1 MGLCA
6 SGDAQGTAQEQERDR
21 KINAGLRKQQ
31 KQVENEDAKRMLLLG
46 AGQSGKSTLFK
57 QTQLLYGK
65 KLAKEEMESYIPII
79 IGNTISSMQTLVEK
93 SEEFAREKKD
103 GKEKYEHKCPKE
115 ADIVKDSD
123 RESLDA
129 ELGEAIA
136 TLWKDPGIQ
145 ATFTEKHEFQLID
158 SASYYFGKVRQIA
171 DDKWF
176 PDEEDV
182 LRSRAR
188 TTGIVT
194 TEFVVQEHHFKMF
207 DVGGQKSER
216 KKWEDVLR
224 SRARTT
230 GIVTT
235 EFVVQE
241 HHFKMFDVGGQKSER
256 KKWEDVLRSRAR
268 TTGIVTTEFVVQ
280 EHHFKMFDVGGQK
293 KERKK
298 WVPFFEGV
306 DCVLFVAAISGYNKT
321 LFEDG
326 KTNRMEDAMDL
337 FEKTVKEKMLEKSSL
352 VLFLNKS
359 DLFQEEIKRFPITSW
374 NKSLLFRKRTSEL
387 FSSIFSFTVFSK
399 RSIASSMRLVLPFFE
414 GVDCVLFVAA
424 ISGYNKTLFE
434 DGKTNR
440 MEDAMDL
447 FEKTVKE
454 KMLEKSSLVLFLNK
468 SDLFQEE
475 IKRFPITSCP
485 RLADYTGDHSYK
497 DTTNFIKEK
506 FEKLVPPTR
515 DCTIHIT
522 CATDRH
528 NIKVVFDSVREHV
541 LNESLAAA
549 GLTQTMMQ

>member
-93 SEEFAREKKD
+93 SEELPERKKD

-216 KKWEDVLR
+216 KKWV
-224 SRARTT
+224 
-230 GIVTT
+230 
-235 EFVVQE
+235 
-241 HHFKMFDVGGQKSER
+241 
-256 KKWEDVLRSRAR
+256 
-268 TTGIVTTEFVVQ
+268 
-280 EHHFKMFDVGGQK
+280 
-293 KERKK
+293 
-298 WVPFFEGV
+298 
-306 DCVLFVAAISGYNKT
+306 
-321 LFEDG
+321 
-326 KTNRMEDAMDL
+326 
-337 FEKTVKEKMLEKSSL
+337 
-352 VLFLNKS
+352 
-359 DLFQEEIKRFPITSW
+359 
-374 NKSLLFRKRTSEL
+374 
-387 FSSIFSFTVFSK
+387 
-399 RSIASSMRLVLPFFE
+399 PFFE